1 MLSMYPACFFHEDDA
16 YSVVFPD
23 LNWLSTCGDN
33 LEDAMTMAIDC
44 LAGYIYS
51 CRETEILFR
60 NRPACLISIL
70 EPLQRNWIRM
80 PRPVKHS

>member
-44 LAGYIYS
+44 LAGYIEV
-51 CRETEILFR
+51 ETR
-60 NRPACLISIL
+60 TN
-70 EPLQRNWIRM
+70 QRKAYYFNT
-80 PRPVKHS
+80 

>member
-51 CRETEILFR
+51 CQRDGD
-60 NRPACLISIL
+60 PVP
-70 EPLQRNWIRM
+70 EPSSLSYIN
-80 PRPVKHS
+80 PVKHS